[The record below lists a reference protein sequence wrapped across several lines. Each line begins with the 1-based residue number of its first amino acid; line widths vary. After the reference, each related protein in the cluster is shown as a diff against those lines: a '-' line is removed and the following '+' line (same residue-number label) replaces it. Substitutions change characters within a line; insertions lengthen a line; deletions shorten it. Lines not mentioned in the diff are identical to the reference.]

1 MKKITK
7 TKGFTLIE
15 LLAVIAIISLISV
28 IIIPNITKTSIRTK
42 KNLYKTK
49 VKSIVKAKKMCEQD
63 GEEDCDVIGVLL
75 AKKYLVGDNGSN
87 CNGNCLKNPIDGTYM
102 DNCFVTYNDIS
113 CSNRAENAVN
123 KIKNIAKDEPDDTL
137 DVITKP
143 APEGATCT
151 NTFAY
156 DGTSDNNLRYVGA
169 NPCNY
174 VSFNNELW
182 RIIGVMNNI
191 DDGTG
196 NLETRVKL
204 IRNESLGDYSWDT
217 SELSVNT
224 GYGVNDW
231 TQADLKNE
239 LNGDY
244 LDTTLTANTNWYN
257 GTNNARTGVFDYTK
271 GLKAEAQAQ
280 IGDAKWNLGGRYS
293 GGATASTFYTAER
306 GTSTYSTSHQC
317 VDGACPRATEWTGK
331 VALMYPSD
339 YGYAVGGTVRST
351 CLSKNLSTYNLGSC
365 YKNDWICLNTIQW
378 FLAPSSLYRER
389 AFLVGYTG
397 SVGDRRT
404 DSNLAARPV
413 VYLKSSV
420 SISSGNGSESKPY
433 QIP

>member
-7 TKGFTLIE
+7 RKGFTLIE

-42 KNLYKTK
+42 ENLYKTK

-87 CNGNCLKNPIDGTYM
+87 CNGNCLKNPVDGTYM
-102 DNCFVTYNDIS
+102 DNCFVIYNDIS
-113 CSNRAENAVN
+113 CSNRAENVVN
-123 KIKNIAKDEPDDTL
+123 KIKNIVKDEPDDTL

-151 NTFAY
+151 NTLAY

-196 NLETRVKL
+196 NLETRIKL
-204 IRNESLGDYSWDT
+204 IRNESL
-217 SELSVNT
+217 
-224 GYGVNDW
+224 
-231 TQADLKNE
+231 
-239 LNGDY
+239 GDY

-351 CLSKNLSTYNLGSC
+351 CLSKNLSTYNFGSC
-365 YKNDWICLNTIQW
+365 STNDWILLRSTIQW

-389 AFLVGYTG
+389 AFLVGYLG
-397 SVGDRRT
+397 SMGDRRT